1 MKWPA
6 QGSGP
11 FHLVWYNPEHMETT
25 PARAPGLAKTTP
37 RDFFLWAGAV
47 IALYGS
53 VISVIALFFEYV
65 NTAFP
70 DPLAYYGDPYGGAV
84 RAAMAGVIVLIPT
97 TLILLRIIR
106 KSIVSDPSKA
116 EIWARRWALVLTIF
130 IAVVVILIDLIT
142 LITTFLGGEL
152 SVRFGLKVAVVLL
165 VALGVFMHFLADL
178 KGYWIQNQMK
188 ATMVG
193 AAVGVLALLSVVAG
207 FFIIGTPG
215 EIRALR
221 YDEQKVSDLQSIQY
235 QVVNFYQQKGELP
248 EDLMYLNDPISSFMT
263 PVDPESG
270 EAYEYSVTGELSFK
284 LCGTFNKPTPDTRG
298 TGNYP
303 RDMAYPSMEMNDNW
317 NHAEG
322 EVCFDRTIDPER
334 YPLFE
339 KSLR

>member
-1 MKWPA
+1 
-6 QGSGP
+6 
-11 FHLVWYNPEHMETT
+11 MENT
-25 PARAPGLAKTTP
+25 PVAAPSAAKTTP

-53 VISVIALFFEYV
+53 VISLIALLFEYV

-84 RAAMAGVIVLIPT
+84 RAAMAGVIVLVPT

-106 KSIVSDPSKA
+106 RTIVKEPGKA
-116 EIWARRWALVLTIF
+116 EVWVRRWALVLTIF
-130 IAVVVILIDLIT
+130 IAVAVILIDLIT

-152 SVRFGLKVAVVLL
+152 SARFGLKVAIVLL

-178 KGYWIQNQMK
+178 KGYWIQNAKK
-188 ATMVG
+188 ANLVG
-193 AAVGVLALLSVVAG
+193 IGVGVLAIVSVVAG

-215 EIRALR
+215 EIRMLR

-235 QVVNFYQQKGELP
+235 QVVNYYQQKGELP
-248 EDLMYLNDPISSFMT
+248 EDLGGLSDPISGFMT
-263 PVDPESG
+263 PMDPQTG
-270 EAYEYSVTGELSFK
+270 EGYTYAVTGALSFE
-284 LCGTFNKPTPDTRG
+284 LCATFNEPTPDTAG
-298 TGNYP
+298 QGSYP
-303 RDMAYPSMEMNDNW
+303 SRDMAYPSMGIDENW
-317 NHAEG
+317 QHEAG
-322 EVCFDRTIDPER
+322 ETCYARSIDPER